1 MRQIGK
7 LPDESAARRFADF
20 LLTQEISSTVDAG
33 NEGWIVWGHDEDK
46 IEQARAEFER
56 FQQSPD
62 DSRYRESADV
72 AQKIREQERQANKQA
87 QKRQVDVRRQWNR
100 PTSYQIPITMA
111 LIAISVMVAVMTKL
125 GSDNGPLMNLLY
137 FAPIED
143 TGNGYVTFAKP
154 SLSALWAIMM
164 TGEVW
169 RLVTPVFL
177 HFTFMHILFN
187 MWMLRDLGTAIEIR
201 RNSWRFLGLVLFT
214 AIVSNFAQYTFK
226 GPLFGGMSGV
236 VYGLFGYIWMKSRF
250 DPQAGF
256 FMAQSTVFILI
267 GWLFLCMTGA
277 MGPVANAAHVAGM
290 ISGMVCGYAR
300 PFLRG
305 LGLVR

>member
-20 LLTQEISSTVDAG
+20 LLTQDIAATVDAG
-33 NEGWIVWGHDEDK
+33 NEGWIVWGHDEDQ
-46 IEQARAEFER
+46 IDLAREEFER

-62 DSRYRESADV
+62 HGRYTEAADA

-87 QKRQVDVRRQWNR
+87 QKKQVDVRQQWSR
-100 PTSYQIPITMA
+100 PTAYQIPVTMT
-111 LIAISVMVAVMTKL
+111 LMAISIMVAVMTKL
-125 GSDNGPLMNLLY
+125 GSDDGPLLNLLY
-137 FAPIED
+137 FAPIEN
-143 TGNGYVTFAKP
+143 TGDGYVTFAQP
-154 SLSALWAIMM
+154 SLSSLWAVMK
-164 TGEVW
+164 TGQVW
-169 RLVTPVFL
+169 RLVTPMFIHL
-177 HFTFMHILFN
+177 SILHILFN
-187 MWMLRDLGTAIEIR
+187 MMWLRDFGTAIEFR

-214 AIVSNFAQYTFK
+214 ALVSNTVQYFYSN
-226 GPLFGGMSGV
+226 PLFGGMSGV

-250 DPQAGF
+250 DPESGF
-256 FMAQSTVFILI
+256 FIPQSTVIILI
-267 GWLFLCMTGA
+267 ACLFLCMTGA
-277 MGPVANAAHVAGM
+277 IGPVANAAHVAGM